1 MSQIQIKHQSPLNCV
16 VLTVAVVLIISCFKT
31 TVFGEQKTGTITGYV
46 RVEMIPDTVMLEV
59 MTDQE
64 VCGKEI
70 QDFTTL
76 VDPIYGVANAV
87 ISVRGLVWNE
97 DPPEAVIN
105 NKGCHFVPRVQVAKP
120 RSQVE
125 VQSDDQILHSTHAYD
140 DRQRTLFNI
149 AIPFPGLTVKRLLR
163 RPGVVRVECDSH
175 SWMRGWIYVTNDIST
190 VSGSDGRF
198 ELSGILPGTYELSI
212 WHEQYLG
219 MPAKVT
225 VPTGGVTEVI
235 FTLQ

>member
-1 MSQIQIKHQSPLNCV
+1 MRQIQIKRQNLNDS
-16 VLTVAVVLIISCFKT
+16 VLLVATVVLIVGCCGM
-31 TVFGEQKTGTITGYV
+31 TVSGEQTMGAIAGYV
-46 RVEMIPDTVMLEV
+46 RVETIPDPVMLEV

-76 VDPIYGVANAV
+76 VDSAYGVANAV
-87 ISVRGLVWNE
+87 ISVRGLDWNE

-105 NKGCHFVPRVQVAKP
+105 NKGCYFVPRVQVAKP

-125 VQSDDQILHSTHAYD
+125 VQSNDNILHSTHAYD

-149 AIPFPGLTVKRLLR
+149 AIPFPGLTVTRLLR

-175 SWMRGWIYVTNDIST
+175 SWMRGWIYVTDDIST
-190 VSGSDGRF
+190 VSGSDGHF
-198 ELSGILPGTYELSI
+198 ELVGILPGTYELSI

-225 VPTGGVTEVI
+225 VPTGGRIDVV